1 MSYVKKTIEIDA
13 QAIKKTKKILRVATD
28 KDAVNMA
35 LRLVCEEDEIIQTHE
50 KLAGHLE
57 LEELY
62 K

>member
-13 QAIKKTKKILRVATD
+13 QAIKKTKKILQVATD

-35 LRLVCEEDEIIQTHE
+35 LRLVCEEDEIIKTHE

-57 LEELY
+57 LEEMY